1 LARTRP
7 TQAKP
12 RPWIG
17 RHRRSLL
24 ALAAVVV
31 TVVLACSL
39 WWTVDVMA
47 FRPPVPDLQVADNQQ
62 IIEFM
67 AHPKGLD
74 RLSLPDRE
82 QFVLDLVQTC
92 SDPERRRDFVRRI
105 RQLSGGERT
114 EIREALAHTVRD
126 RINRDAAEYR
136 QVTDA
141 AAREEFVNRRMGRY
155 ARMQKSLK
163 GKAPEENILLTLD
176 EKLPDS
182 TEGWTKYF
190 LNRTTPTERAMAKPY
205 LDHVEERMR
214 QMKNSE
220 YEREQFERQ
229 YVGSG

>member
-1 LARTRP
+1 MAPSPATRTK
-7 TQAKP
+7 TQ
-12 RPWIG
+12 PWVS

-24 ALAAVVV
+24 AVAAIVATVVV
-31 TVVLACSL
+31 ATSL
-39 WWTVDVMA
+39 WWTVDVVA
-47 FRPPVPDLQVADNQQ
+47 FRPPVPDLQVAENQQ

-82 QFVLDLVQTC
+82 QFILDLVQTC
-92 SDPERRRDFVRRI
+92 SEPERRREFVRRI
-105 RQLSGGERT
+105 RQLSGGERA
-114 EIREALAHTVRD
+114 EIREALTHTVRD
-126 RINRDAAEYR
+126 RINRDAEEYR
-136 QVTDA
+136 EVAGA
-141 AAREEFVNRRMGRY
+141 AARQEFVNRRMGRY
-155 ARMQKSLK
+155 RRMQKSLK
-163 GKAPEENILLTLD
+163 GDAPEENILLTLD